1 MPTYRIDLVHE
12 VLIEATAETV
22 YDLVA
27 DVTTTGRYSPECVEC
42 QWISG
47 ARGEIGSRFV
57 GRNRV
62 GDREWEMTCEVVT
75 ADRPRSFGWSVL
87 TEAIDRET
95 SVWTF
100 ELIPASGG
108 VVLRQTFAMKQPP
121 SGLQALLDVRSP
133 EHQQRTIDL
142 RRARL
147 DSGMRA
153 TLEAYK
159 HEAERLHRGIASG
172 AG

>member
-1 MPTYRIDLVHE
+1 MHE
-12 VLIEATAETV
+12 VLIEAPAETI

-27 DVTTTGRYSPECVEC
+27 DVTITGRFSPECVEC
-42 QWISG
+42 QWTSG
-47 ARGEIGSRFV
+47 TPGEVGSQFI

-62 GDREWEMTCEVVT
+62 GDREWEMTCEVVA
-75 ADRPRSFGWSVL
+75 ADRPRSFGWTVL

-100 ELIPASGG
+100 DVLPAGRG
-108 VVLRQTFAMKQPP
+108 VVLQQTFAMKQPP
-121 SGLQALLDVRSP
+121 TGLQALLDVRSP
-133 EHQQRTIDL
+133 EDQERTIEL

-147 DSGMRA
+147 DSGMRV

-159 HEAERLHRGIASG
+159 HEAERTYGGIA
-172 AG
+172 